1 MMRRH
6 SRYALFLAGVAAYC
20 LGGGRFDFEAILGE
34 MPHWP
39 VCAGKACS
47 TTPLRMDHR
56 HADPAQTA
64 HARTGAA
71 HRLSQDETLIPTG
84 TNIFRRHAFRY
95 HYIQRV
101 LTNKE

>member
-1 MMRRH
+1 
-6 SRYALFLAGVAAYC
+6 
-20 LGGGRFDFEAILGE
+20 

-39 VCAGKACS
+39 VCADKACS
-47 TTPLRMDHR
+47 TTPLRVDYR

-64 HARTGAA
+64 HARAGAA
-71 HRLSQDETLIPTG
+71 HRLSQDETLIQQAQTFSDG
-84 TNIFRRHAFRY
+84 AFRY